1 METLNL
7 PEFNIPILKQ
17 KRLPPEVFYEWIVQN
32 IRFLHESG
40 RLDRILKQPTRR
52 PVDVRFVL

>member
-17 KRLPPEVFYEWIVQN
+17 KRLPPEVFYEWIIQN
-32 IRFLHESG
+32 ICFLYESG
-40 RLDRILKQPTRR
+40 QIDRILKQPTRR

>member
-7 PEFNIPILKQ
+7 PDFNIPILKQ

-32 IRFLHESG
+32 NRFLHESG